1 MKTRFC
7 FSHLAAPEDDVDE
20 ASHEG
25 GVESILR
32 RKTGNQ
38 SIGDTWRRIS
48 IGARIVRDVTLRD
61 DSETHSDASDEVGE
75 SVSGGVGREPGEEG
89 QAGPHQGPHRGHGAP
104 LGGGRD

>member
-32 RKTGNQ
+32 RETGNQ
-38 SIGDTWRRIS
+38 SIGDTLKEIS
-48 IGARIVRDVTLRD
+48 IEARIVRDVTLRD
-61 DSETHSDASDEVGE
+61 DCEAYSDTSDTV
-75 SVSGGVGREPGEEG
+75 
-89 QAGPHQGPHRGHGAP
+89 GHGIIYIVLRQP
-104 LGGGRD
+104 GDDREF